1 MMHSLQRL
9 LLSLLIV
16 CVFAPLAFA
25 ETRLSNQLP
34 PSHFLSK
41 AMDLYAEKVAE
52 YSGGKEKVQVFHSG
66 QLFQD
71 TGIVEAIQDGLVELA
86 LLPVNKWVGMLP
98 AVDIFEMPFL
108 FKDGDSLHRFLD
120 GGGSKVLD
128 EQFQKLDVKVMFWV
142 DYGTVHFFNNVRP
155 LIAKKDFDG
164 VKIRTF
170 SKASAETVEALGG
183 SPVIISSAEMYMALQ
198 RGTVDGAATG
208 TPAAVSRKVYE
219 VQKYMTV
226 AGFNTAEFVVQAN
239 LDWWKGLSPEL
250 QKAHTRA
257 SQEVAAHI
265 SQIVAEEEAK
275 ALDVVKKAGVQV
287 HVPTEAELKALKDA
301 TVSVRDAFAK
311 ASGTVGKELLDI
323 NAKANQ

>member
-1 MMHSLQRL
+1 MLRIARLIAVSLCAIGL
-9 LLSLLIV
+9 CASLAL
-16 CVFAPLAFA
+16 A

-52 YSGGKEKVQVFHSG
+52 YSNGKEKVQVFHSG

-108 FKDGDSLHRFLD
+108 FSDMDSLHRFLD
-120 GGGSKVLD
+120 GGASKVFD
-128 EQFQKLDVKVMFWV
+128 EQFKKLDVRVMFWV

-155 LIAKKDFDG
+155 LIEKKDFNG

-226 AGFNTAEFVVQAN
+226 AGFNTAEFVVQGN
-239 LDWWKGLSPEL
+239 LAWWNKLSPEA
-250 QKAHTRA
+250 QQAHIRA
-257 SQEVAAHI
+257 SKEVAEHI
-265 SQIVAEEEAK
+265 SKVVAEEEAK
-275 ALDVVKKAGVQV
+275 ALDVVRAAGVQV
-287 HVPTEAELKALKDA
+287 VIPTPEQLKALKDA
-301 TVSVRDAFAK
+301 TASVREAFAK
-311 ASGTVGKELLDI
+311 ASGAVGRELLDI
-323 NAKANQ
+323 NARVNK